1 MNNLTLTQQ
10 GVNGG
15 TPRYSANVG
24 RIVAGTDS
32 GIKIEVDAFTGFG
45 DTYRRRAEHLITITS
60 KGETVFTG
68 TSAELLAKLLTP
80 AQPQRERR

>member
-45 DTYRRRAEHLITITS
+45 DTYARREEHQITITS
-60 KGETVFTG
+60 NDKPVFVG
-68 TSAELLAKLLTP
+68 TAKELILKIQSALT
-80 AQPQRERR
+80 A